1 MKFHL
6 NAIIL
11 DEASMVALSPAI
23 AQEREDVVIMTR
35 REIADHALHAPADW
49 FA

>member
-23 AQEREDVVIMTR
+23 STR
-35 REIADHALHAPADW
+35 AGRRNTRTPIAACFQRPMKSKLVL
-49 FA
+49 